1 MFAECTHALTAHY
14 GLTISLFLAGLV
26 GSVTHCAGMCGPFV
40 LAQTKSGP
48 MLQKPASSLLLPY
61 HLGRMTTYVMLGILL
76 HSVINLSYLFSETR
90 VLITVPLLTL
100 AGIIFLVNA
109 FPKLNAVFP
118 WATNIR
124 LPAFLSIIA
133 QRGHHLL
140 QTHGNPS
147 RYLLGLTLGLM
158 PCGLVVA
165 ALMASATAP
174 TTSQAALAMAAFSLG
189 TMPSLILI
197 GLFGQGLGQKFPALS
212 QHASRIAMVAS
223 SLWLFTLAGS
233 LIF

>member
-1 MFAECTHALTAHY
+1 M
-14 GLTISLFLAGLV
+14 
-26 GSVTHCAGMCGPFV
+26 THCAGMCGPFV